1 MTVTPTKY
9 TAKCTYSKQ
18 CRRVILK
25 MVNSY
30 SNYCPSAIL
39 PYTHT
44 HQLGKLDFVRD
55 TQKGWHLPLA
65 IVARENI
72 SQTAG
77 YVSTSSSYQSPM
89 AIYHNYL

>member
-30 SNYCPSAIL
+30 NNYCPSAIL
-39 PYTHT
+39 PYMHT

-55 TQKGWHLPLA
+55 TQKGCHLLLA
-65 IVARENI
+65 IIAGENI

-77 YVSTSSSYQSPM
+77 YVSTSSSYQSQM

>member
-1 MTVTPTKY
+1 M
-9 TAKCTYSKQ
+9 Q
-18 CRRVILK
+18 E
-25 MVNSY
+25 
-30 SNYCPSAIL
+30 SNTENGQFIQQLLSFSDTSLYA
-39 PYTHT
+39 HT

-55 TQKGWHLPLA
+55 TQKGWHLLLA

-72 SQTAG
+72 SQTAS